1 MVTRGL
7 RIGTRGSKLAL
18 AQATLV
24 RDTLAAAHPSLAGT
38 MEIVEIRTTG
48 DRVQDRKL
56 SEIGGKG
63 LFTKEIEE
71 QLLAGTVDI
80 AVHSTKDMP
89 TRQPDGLLVAAFLPR
104 EDPRD
109 VLIAAGGIGSI
120 ADLPQGATVATVALR
135 RQALLLHRRAD
146 LRIEP
151 IRGNIDTR

>member
-1 MVTRGL
+1 MVARGL

-18 AQATLV
+18 AQAMLV

-38 MEIVEIRTTG
+38 MVIVEIRTTG

-71 QLLAGTVDI
+71 QLLASAIDI

-89 TRQPDGLLVAAFLPR
+89 TRQPDGLVLAAFLPR
-104 EDPRD
+104 ADARD
-109 VLIAAGGIGSI
+109 VLIAPSGARSV
-120 ADLPQGATVATVALR
+120 DQLPQGATMATVALR
-135 RQALLLHRRAD
+135 R
-146 LRIEP
+146 
-151 IRGNIDTR
+151 